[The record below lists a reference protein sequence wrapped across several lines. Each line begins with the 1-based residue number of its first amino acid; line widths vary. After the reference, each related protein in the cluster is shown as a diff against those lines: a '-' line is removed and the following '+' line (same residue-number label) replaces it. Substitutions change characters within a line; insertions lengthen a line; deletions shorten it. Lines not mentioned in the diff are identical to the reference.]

1 MYKTNR
7 KARRLNRL
15 LALLFALAVLA
26 GALAGCAG
34 GDGGSSSGG
43 QSGSTAEAV
52 KTITLTVVHRDGSSK
67 DFTIETGKETLG
79 EALAD
84 EGLIEGEDSEYGLF
98 VTKVDGEEA
107 DGSKHEFWS
116 LTIGGEMASTGVDS
130 TPIEDGGQFE
140 LTLST
145 Y

>member
-1 MYKTNR
+1 MYKTTQ
-7 KARRLNRL
+7 KTRRINRL
-15 LALLFALAVLA
+15 LALFFALAIFA
-26 GALAGCAG
+26 GALAGCTGSG
-34 GDGGSSSGG
+34 GGASSGG

-79 EALAD
+79 EALVD

-107 DGSKHEFWS
+107 DSGKHEFWS
-116 LTIGGEMASTGVDS
+116 LSIGGEMATTGVDS

>member
-1 MYKTNR
+1 MYKSTQ
-7 KARRLNRL
+7 KTRRFYRL
-15 LALLFALAVLA
+15 LALLFALAVFA
-26 GALAGCAG
+26 GVLAGCTG
-34 GDGGSSSGG
+34 GGTSSGG
-43 QSGSTAEAV
+43 QSGSAADTV

-67 DFTIETGKETLG
+67 DFTIETGREMLG
-79 EALAD
+79 EALVD

-107 DGSKHEFWS
+107 DSGKHEFWS
-116 LTIGGEMASTGVDS
+116 LTIGGEMATTGVDS

-140 LTLST
+140 LTLDT